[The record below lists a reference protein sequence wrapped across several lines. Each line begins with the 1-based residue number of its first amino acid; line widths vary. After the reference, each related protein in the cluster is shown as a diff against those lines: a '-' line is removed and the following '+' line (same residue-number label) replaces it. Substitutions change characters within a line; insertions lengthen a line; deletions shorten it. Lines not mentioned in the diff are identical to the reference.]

1 MCPIKRGKRR
11 KISPIAATHLLKQ
24 NILYYGRG
32 YLIDQQPTSSTK
44 FVRNRW
50 YVIFSL
56 FDVGYHFKFFIFNT
70 SYTGVF

>member
-1 MCPIKRGKRR
+1 MDEKYVSQKKGKRR
-11 KISPIAATHLLKQ
+11 KIMPIVATHLLKQ

-50 YVIFSL
+50 
-56 FDVGYHFKFFIFNT
+56 DVSSIVTDKSIQVCDFFTI
-70 SYTGVF
+70 